1 LPHPP
6 RRLPL
11 DRRTSRGQRHRRP
24 PLRRPAGPG
33 PAMRHPVHAASGHRL
48 GASHPRQ
55 EAPADLR
62 LVVPALAVWATA
74 ALTLHTTPGRVAA
87 VAVLAGTGAGV
98 LLLLHRSRPGGDGAT
113 TRTDRNV
120 LDRNVSVP
128 TARITAA
135 ALLGI
140 ATAAVAAG
148 LHGADLRRGPVPDLA
163 REYARVTA
171 EVEITADPRRARPG
185 PGGGFAP
192 PSLLIEADVRT
203 VERAGDAPV
212 EVRTPVLVIV
222 DDRSAGR
229 D

>member
-1 LPHPP
+1 RRPARHPARRRPRAGAAHHRLPHPP

-74 ALTLHTTPGRVAA
+74 ALTLHSTPGRVAA

-98 LLLLHRSRPGGDGAT
+98 LLLLHRTRPGGDGAT

-120 LDRNVSVP
+120 LDRNVLDRNVLDRDVSVP
-128 TARITAA
+128 TGARITAAA

-192 PSLLIEADVRT
+192 
-203 VERAGDAPV
+203 
-212 EVRTPVLVIV
+212 
-222 DDRSAGR
+222 
-229 D
+229 

>member
-1 LPHPP
+1 
-6 RRLPL
+6 
-11 DRRTSRGQRHRRP
+11 
-24 PLRRPAGPG
+24 
-33 PAMRHPVHAASGHRL
+33 
-48 GASHPRQ
+48 
-55 EAPADLR
+55 
-62 LVVPALAVWATA
+62 TA

-120 LDRNVSVP
+120 LDRNVLDRAVSVP

-135 ALLGI
+135 ALLGL

-203 VERAGDAPV
+203 VERAGEAPV

-222 DDRSAGR
+222 DDRSA
-229 D
+229 